1 MLIGAAALLLP
12 AVASGE
18 PDTAIAEQLFRD
30 GRSLIES
37 GRIDEACEKFS
48 ASQRLAPALG
58 TQLNL
63 ALCREK
69 QGKTATAWS
78 LFIDV
83 EAEAQRRGDAV
94 RTAIA
99 HEHRIALESLLKKVV
114 VDVPAAPPGTV
125 VKLDETVLPAAAL
138 GTEIPLDPGNHRLT
152 VTAPGKKTWEQ
163 SNLSLDGG
171 ATTAHVRVELEDE
184 GAPSGVP
191 GPKPSPATGS
201 VVPPPP
207 STPSP
212 STAPIAEAP
221 GSIPSPRES
230 PFFSP
235 ESTPSSN
242 SGARP
247 NVKRIASF
255 ALAGAGIVSLGVASY
270 YGLTAI
276 SRRNDESR
284 YPSGTSQRLTVYNE
298 AKTAQTYGF
307 VFCGVGVAALA
318 AGAVLFFTSID
329 HPARLA
335 GTWQLTPSIA
345 PGFAG
350 GTLGGVF

>member
-1 MLIGAAALLLP
+1 MPVGAAVVLLP
-12 AVASGE
+12 AVARGQ

-48 ASQRLAPALG
+48 ASQRLASAIG

-78 LFIDV
+78 LFTDV
-83 EAEAQRRGDAV
+83 EVDAQRRGDAA

-99 HEHRIALESLLKKVV
+99 REHRTVLQALLKKVV
-114 VDVPAAPPGTV
+114 IDVRAAPPGTV

-138 GTEIPLDPGNHRLT
+138 GTGIPLDPGSHRLT
-152 VTAPGKKTWEQ
+152 VSAPGKKTWEQ
-163 SNLSLDGG
+163 SNLSLDGS
-171 ATTAHVRVELEDE
+171 ATTVHMRVELEDE
-184 GAPSGVP
+184 GAPPRASGP
-191 GPKPSPATGS
+191 APSPTTGS
-201 VVPPPP
+201 VVPPPVSVP
-207 STPSP
+207 PP
-212 STAPIAEAP
+212 STAPIAEMP
-221 GSIPSPRES
+221 GSIPP
-230 PFFSP
+230 PA
-235 ESTPSSN
+235 SSN
-242 SGARP
+242 SGAGP
-247 NVKRIASF
+247 NAKRIASF

-284 YPSGTSQRLTVYNE
+284 YPPGASQRLTVYNE

-307 VFCGVGVAALA
+307 VFCGVGVATLA
-318 AGAVLFFTSID
+318 AGAFLFFTSID
-329 HPARLA
+329 HAARPAA
-335 GTWQLTPSIA
+335 NWQLTPSIA

-350 GTLGGVF
+350 GSLMGAF